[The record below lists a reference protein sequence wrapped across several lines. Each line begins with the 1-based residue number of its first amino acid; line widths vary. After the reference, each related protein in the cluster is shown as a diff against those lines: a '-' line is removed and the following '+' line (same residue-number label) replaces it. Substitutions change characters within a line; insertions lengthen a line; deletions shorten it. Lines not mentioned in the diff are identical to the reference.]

1 MYIDDEK
8 SLTRV
13 LDELQEPLSYCRD
26 LAVIT
31 NKIGM
36 NAMYSSDSSN
46 EKNLEMEYDLYCNEL
61 TDIIN
66 RIFECIRFFRSHVP
80 LHTECHL

>member
-1 MYIDDEK
+1 
-8 SLTRV
+8 
-13 LDELQEPLSYCRD
+13 
-26 LAVIT
+26 
-31 NKIGM
+31 M
-36 NAMYSSDSSN
+36 NAMFSSEKPN

-80 LHTECHL
+80 INDLFHHVAIVQRFGELPPKVDDIA